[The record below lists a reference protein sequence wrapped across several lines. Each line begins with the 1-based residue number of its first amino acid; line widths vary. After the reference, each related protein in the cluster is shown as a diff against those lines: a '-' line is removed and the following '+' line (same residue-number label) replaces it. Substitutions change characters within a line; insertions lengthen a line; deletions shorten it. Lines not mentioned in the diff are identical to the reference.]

1 LAFLSAYLACFDRF
15 GVGKGRAAGGA
26 TVVYI
31 GEVTVIEEGGVT
43 DGGGA
48 ITRSIG
54 LT

>member
-1 LAFLSAYLACFDRF
+1 MVD
-15 GVGKGRAAGGA
+15 
-26 TVVYI
+26 I

-54 LT
+54 LTLGVGAGAGAGAGAGRRA